1 MIMTD
6 DIDNSMQADETSPN
20 DENKTN
26 QNAAQ
31 NEEQSAN
38 KIEPMTSE
46 ELFTRALLLLQVSA
60 QQDDKVAAY
69 YTDLKREYFG
79 PEISDEEAENA
90 PFEDKRQQDLVERY
104 ISDKIE
110 IINDYAISLK
120 QSSVNKAFE
129 EIFILTGMELNAESI
144 KPDFYDSLFEYRA
157 SMQKGLLEE
166 YKILQLNRDVLN
178 IYKNKSGTIELN
190 DKVMKME
197 NYFSSGAITREQLAQ
212 FYYNIGSVYDISSL
226 QKNTEKMVKDEHN
239 FALGYKRQALDI
251 TNTNIALILD
261 VHRDWSPHF
270 DYNSQKILDACHRV
284 IDNSGD
290 ARSLFRAHK
299 LYAETLLDFKGTD
312 GFSKQREKR
321 INSVIKHFR
330 RAINYTNNK
339 NEKIDLLNIVSEQE
353 KNFDKSA
360 YIRTRMEMASL
371 LNYRARIREYNRLV
385 DETDNI
391 KLKRFMLKAGIN
403 EFYELS
409 DIDNEDRHLY
419 DSLDAKFRNILNNE
433 NRDEKTIAKLD
444 KLKKIYGSNPKDT
457 KEIVFTPMSTS
468 GHDWFASDR

>member
-1 MIMTD
+1 MTD
-6 DIDNSMQADETSPN
+6 DTDNSIQPDGTLPN
-20 DENKTN
+20 DEKETK
-26 QNAAQ
+26 QNEAQ
-31 NEEQSAN
+31 NEEQSVN
-38 KIEPMTSE
+38 NIKPMTSE
-46 ELFTRALLLLQVSA
+46 ELFARALLLLQVSA

-69 YTDLKREYFG
+69 YTDLKREYFA
-79 PEISDEEAENA
+79 PEVSDKEAENA
-90 PFEDKRQQDLVERY
+90 PLENKCQQNLVKKY

-120 QSSVNKAFE
+120 SSNVNKAFE
-129 EIFILTGMELNAESI
+129 EIFILTGMELNAEST
-144 KPDFYDSLFEYRA
+144 KPDFYDYLFEYRA
-157 SMQKGLLEE
+157 SMLEGLLNE

-190 DKVMKME
+190 DKVIKME
-197 NYFSSGAITREQLAQ
+197 NYFSSGNITREQLAQ
-212 FYYNIGSVYDISSL
+212 FYYNIGSVYDVSSL

-239 FALGYKRQALDI
+239 FALGYKRQALDM

-270 DYNSQKILDACHRV
+270 DYNPQKILDACHRV

-321 INSVIKHFR
+321 IHSVIKHFR

-353 KNFDKSA
+353 KNFDKGA

-391 KLKRFMLKAGIN
+391 ELKSFMLKAGIN

-409 DIDNEDRHLY
+409 DVDSEDRHLY
-419 DSLDAKFRNILNNE
+419 DSLDAKFRKILNNDSK
-433 NRDEKTIAKLD
+433 DEKTIAKLD
-444 KLKKIYGSNPKDT
+444 KLKKIYGSNPKNT
-457 KEIVFTPMSTS
+457 QEIIFTPMSTS
-468 GHDWFASDR
+468 GHDWFAPDRER